1 MLTLRQLW
9 ALTRLRRHMV
19 RSRAARA
26 ALSAL
31 ALALPLLL
39 ALAVSVGRA
48 AGPAGADTGP
58 VLPALFAAVALVA
71 VAGPLAMGGGY
82 ELFPADQL
90 AAHPVRPST
99 VVAGSALL
107 SPLNLTWLAQLLGVA
122 GATGYVA
129 GTGPR
134 LTLAVATTAAYV
146 LLAVLAGLVV
156 SWSVVGLRTR
166 RAGRVL
172 TGTAAVGLAATAWTV
187 VVTGHG
193 AATLQAL
200 PTAWALTLVEEA
212 DDGSV
217 SRWATG
223 FAVLVLGAVVAAG
236 VAVRV
241 CGWALMRSSDHT
253 AHGEGRPVRRRP
265 ARRSAFGELVAIDR
279 ASVLRSV
286 PLRRGIATL
295 AFLPGIAGA
304 LAGVE
309 WSSIVLLPG
318 IVAAGTGL
326 LFGINV
332 FCLDS
337 SGATW
342 LSSLPHDPRLAY
354 LAKARVLAEACTA
367 TAVTTVL
374 IAAGRAPAPTA
385 GTLVAVGAALVVSP
399 AVVVATCMSISVRR
413 PHRAELRGARDTPA
427 PPGAMLLNSLLLS
440 LTTTGSGA
448 LLTLAAGDGRAW
460 VPAAVGLVLVVP
472 ATAAVHRGS
481 RRWREPARRARVVAV
496 VSAG

>member
-9 ALTRLRRHMV
+9 ALARLRRRMV
-19 RSRAARA
+19 RSRAARVG
-26 ALSAL
+26 LTLL
-31 ALALPLLL
+31 ALMLPLLL

-48 AGPAGADTGP
+48 AGPADAGTDLVVA
-58 VLPALFAAVALVA
+58 ALFAAVALVA

-82 ELFPADQL
+82 EFFPADQL
-90 AAHPVRPST
+90 TAQAVRPST

-122 GATGYVA
+122 GATGYLI
-129 GTGPR
+129 GPGPR
-134 LTLAVATTAAYV
+134 LALAVATTAAYV
-146 LLAVLAGLVV
+146 VLAVLAGLVV
-156 SWSVVGLRTR
+156 SWSVVGLRAR
-166 RAGRVL
+166 RAGRAL
-172 TGTAAVGLAATAWTV
+172 TGAAAAGLAATAWVV
-187 VVTGHG
+187 VVTDHG
-193 AATLQAL
+193 AATLEAL
-200 PTAWALTLVEEA
+200 PTTWVLTLVEEA
-212 DDGSV
+212 DHGSV
-217 SRWATG
+217 SRWAIG

-241 CGWALMRSSDHT
+241 CGWALMRSSDHA
-253 AHGEGRPVRRRP
+253 AHGEGRPVRRRS
-265 ARRSAFGELVAIDR
+265 ARRGAFGELVAVDR

-309 WSSIVLLPG
+309 WTSIVMLPG

-354 LAKARVLAEACTA
+354 LAKARVLAEAAAVTA
-367 TAVTTVL
+367 ATTVL
-374 IAAGRAPAPTA
+374 IAACRAPTPTA
-385 GTLVAVGAALVVSP
+385 GALVAVGAALVVSP

-427 PPGAMLLNSLLLS
+427 PPGAMLVNSLLLS

-448 LLTLAAGDGRAW
+448 LLTLAAYENAAAL
-460 VPAAVGLVLVVP
+460 PAVVGLLLIAP
-472 ATAAVHRGS
+472 ALLILDRGS
-481 RRWREPARRARVVAV
+481 RRWRQPDRRARVVAV
-496 VSAG
+496 VSTG